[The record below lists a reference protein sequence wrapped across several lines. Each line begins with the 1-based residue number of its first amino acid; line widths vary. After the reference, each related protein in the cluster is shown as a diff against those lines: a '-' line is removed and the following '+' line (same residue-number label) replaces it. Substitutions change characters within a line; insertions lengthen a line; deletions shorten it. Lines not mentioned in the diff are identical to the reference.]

1 MAASASICAFLKE
14 SGHIYTKNDGSVW
27 NITEFVHNFEE
38 VSLLNKITYAYIA
51 PIIIT
56 FGIVG
61 DFLTV
66 VSLTH
71 PLLRKASIVYTYL
84 TLLAMTDLLSLF
96 SVIPMILY
104 FLNIRF
110 CSQIAALYYAHIG
123 FPLVNALMGASVWIV
138 VCLTLSQYMAVC
150 HPFYHGVLRKRK
162 CCYWMFAGIY
172 IFSFSINAL
181 WAVKKNVH
189 IVPDGLT
196 ECTYNVCDGSIQ
208 DSTWFKIY
216 EWIRELVTRG
226 CPFLIIAYCN
236 AKILTTYRKTKKE
249 RLRSLTSPHQNKNIH
264 EKSEQEEKRLFLLLF
279 TIVIIFMICTIPAAP
294 LTIFVSDARQSEL
307 GFQIFRAITN
317 LLEFTKFALN
327 FYFYCLINPEIR
339 IICYHIVCCKKL
351 NKQAM
356 VKGQPV
362 TFYSRN
368 KKNIKHGS
376 LVDTKILTLKNNG
389 KGEFLR
395 SKSLSVN
402 NNIKII
408 KNNFDTI
415 SMKKKNEKN
424 NPFPVTESYNKCFKS
439 DEKNYLEKEIPI
451 MDDENI
457 LQ

>member
-1 MAASASICAFLKE
+1 
-14 SGHIYTKNDGSVW
+14 
-27 NITEFVHNFEE
+27 
-38 VSLLNKITYAYIA
+38 
-51 PIIIT
+51 
-56 FGIVG
+56 
-61 DFLTV
+61 
-66 VSLTH
+66 
-71 PLLRKASIVYTYL
+71 
-84 TLLAMTDLLSLF
+84 
-96 SVIPMILY
+96 
-104 FLNIRF
+104 
-110 CSQIAALYYAHIG
+110 
-123 FPLVNALMGASVWIV
+123 MGASVWIV

-402 NNIKII
+402 NNIKTI